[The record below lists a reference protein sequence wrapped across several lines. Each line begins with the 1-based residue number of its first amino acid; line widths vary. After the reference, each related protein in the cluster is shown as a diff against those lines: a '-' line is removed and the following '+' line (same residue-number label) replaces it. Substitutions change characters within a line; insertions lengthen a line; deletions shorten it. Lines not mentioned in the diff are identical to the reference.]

1 MLGLAGPIDVQ
12 WARSILNACS
22 LEFFDWRLKR
32 CPAVLLAG
40 QVEQR
45 AWKRADLNPL
55 YLKR

>member
-1 MLGLAGPIDVQ
+1 VLGLAGPIDVQ

-40 QVEQR
+40 QVEQYPETGLETR
-45 AWKRADLNPL
+45 RP
-55 YLKR
+55 